1 MKERM
6 EMKKSKKASS
16 RVTAPNQEAAAAAE
30 ESKTASRRNAIRS
43 SAIEN
48 VAKRQFQ
55 KTRGKAIQGHVQ
67 ARGQRQQA
75 KRDAR

>member
-1 MKERM
+1 MN
-6 EMKKSKKASS
+6 KSKKASS
-16 RVTAPNQEAAAAAE
+16 RITAANREAAAAAA
-30 ESKTASRRNAIRS
+30 ESKSATRGKAITS
-43 SAIEN
+43 GAVEN

-55 KTRGKAIQGHVQ
+55 KTQAKAIQAHIR